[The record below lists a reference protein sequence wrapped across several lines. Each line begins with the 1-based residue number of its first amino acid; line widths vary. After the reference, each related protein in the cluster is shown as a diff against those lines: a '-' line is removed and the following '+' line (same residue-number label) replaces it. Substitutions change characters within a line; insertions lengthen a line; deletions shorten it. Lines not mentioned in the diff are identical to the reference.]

1 MRSFS
6 RVRAAAPLTTPPTI
20 RSVPSSPPVT
30 MWSASLPDGELLGGV
45 SVQEPAQVAR
55 EGVSVVAH
63 FLDPIPAPRD
73 ADDLDRRLTPR
84 EALLVARRERGTGR
98 VVRGDDDHGQR
109 DGRTGFR
116 GGERRA
122 VDRAVDDA
130 DVEPVV
136 PEGHGCE
143 PVVGQELP
151 ERRCS
156 RWPPADRG
164 DVPGQLLLGEPA
176 LA

>member
-6 RVRAAAPLTTPPTI
+6 RVRAAAPLTTRPTI

-55 EGVSVVAH
+55 EGVAVVAH
-63 FLDPIPAPRD
+63 VVDPVPAPRD

-98 VVRGDDDHGQR
+98 VVRGDDDPGKR
-109 DGRTGFR
+109 AGRKGFR
-116 GGERRA
+116 GGGRRA
-122 VDRAVDDA
+122 AIRAVA
-130 DVEPVV
+130 APDVE
-136 PEGHGCE
+136 
-143 PVVGQELP
+143 
-151 ERRCS
+151 
-156 RWPPADRG
+156 A
-164 DVPGQLLLGEPA
+164 
-176 LA
+176 